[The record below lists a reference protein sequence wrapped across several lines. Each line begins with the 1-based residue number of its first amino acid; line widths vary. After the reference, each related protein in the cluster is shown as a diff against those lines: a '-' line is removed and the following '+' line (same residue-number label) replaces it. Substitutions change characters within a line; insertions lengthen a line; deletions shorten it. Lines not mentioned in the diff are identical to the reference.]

1 MKPIVFSITEVAE
14 LLGISRSYAYR
25 LVSKGQLP
33 VLDVGTRKVIP
44 KTYLDD
50 WLKENT
56 KKN

>member
-25 LVSKGQLP
+25 LVSTGQLP
-33 VLDVGTRKVIP
+33 VLDLGTRTVIP
-44 KTYLDD
+44 KTYLDE